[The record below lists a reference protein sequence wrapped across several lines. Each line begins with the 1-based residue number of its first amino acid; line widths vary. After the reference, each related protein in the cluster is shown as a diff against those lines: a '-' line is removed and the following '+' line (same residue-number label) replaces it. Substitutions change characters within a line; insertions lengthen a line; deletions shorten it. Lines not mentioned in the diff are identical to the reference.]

1 MAWIRMIDEQDAEGK
16 LSELYRRM
24 QEPDGS
30 VDNIL
35 KIHSLNPDSLQG
47 HFEFY
52 RSLMRGRSP
61 LTRPKRTGSCPT
73 GEQALPASQAVEGG
87 APTADPRRASL
98 CVAFGWEARETCTG
112 GARRCTAASA
122 LAGMGLALLARHEC
136 RVQPPPCRVRAFRGA
151 RNPLR

>member
-24 QEPDGS
+24 KEPDGS

-52 RSLMRGRSP
+52 RSLMSGRSP
-61 LTRPKRTGSCPT
+61 LTRTQR
-73 GEQALPASQAVEGG
+73 EMIAVTVS
-87 APTADPRRASL
+87 AAN
-98 CVAFGWEARETCTG
+98 
-112 GARRCTAASA
+112 RC
-122 LAGMGLALLARHEC
+122 HY
-136 RVQPPPCRVRAFRGA
+136 
-151 RNPLR
+151 

>member
-24 QEPDGS
+24 KEPDGS

-61 LTRPKRTGSCPT
+61 LTRTQR
-73 GEQALPASQAVEGG
+73 EMIAVTVS
-87 APTADPRRASL
+87 AAN
-98 CVAFGWEARETCTG
+98 
-112 GARRCTAASA
+112 RC
-122 LAGMGLALLARHEC
+122 HY
-136 RVQPPPCRVRAFRGA
+136 
-151 RNPLR
+151 